1 VRGVAVPLLGY
12 LPAWI
17 IWAIA
22 LLGLLSNVAQWSQ
35 KYGQISIG
43 GNDFLDL
50 YAGAKLATDPGLYDP
65 VRVAQVQ
72 LAAAGMSGRAFL
84 FSRPPAFAA
93 LLAPLALLPYRSA
106 YFLFQALSLLA
117 VVLAVLLWPAS
128 GHRAAVAFAC
138 CWSVPL
144 SAAFANG
151 QDVPFLLLWLSIVA
165 RLMDRRPGL
174 AGMVAA
180 LCMAKLH
187 LFLLVPLW
195 IVSQKRWRLGAGLAG
210 GLLAC
215 GAASFALQG
224 PDWIRR
230 YIHLVLNPIQNTDE
244 AAMPNLHG
252 LCSTFGLPLGVEL
265 PMCAAVAWLVWRACH
280 RTPENA
286 WVAMLAGCLLV
297 SRHAYTQD
305 CLILLPS
312 LVVVLYARE
321 TALAPRALAGILLL
335 PILYMPAMGRYPGA
349 FIVPLAMLALVVMCS
364 VNPPAPADWRRV
376 PAPVTGA
383 TASG

>member
-1 VRGVAVPLLGY
+1 
-12 LPAWI
+12 
-17 IWAIA
+17 
-22 LLGLLSNVAQWSQ
+22 
-35 KYGQISIG
+35 
-43 GNDFLDL
+43 
-50 YAGAKLATDPGLYDP
+50 
-65 VRVAQVQ
+65 
-72 LAAAGMSGRAFL
+72 
-84 FSRPPAFAA
+84 
-93 LLAPLALLPYRSA
+93 
-106 YFLFQALSLLA
+106 
-117 VVLAVLLWPAS
+117 
-128 GHRAAVAFAC
+128 
-138 CWSVPL
+138 
-144 SAAFANG
+144 
-151 QDVPFLLLWLSIVA
+151 
-165 RLMDRRPGL
+165 
-174 AGMVAA
+174 
-180 LCMAKLH
+180 
-187 LFLLVPLW
+187 
-195 IVSQKRWRLGAGLAG
+195 
-210 GLLAC
+210 
-215 GAASFALQG
+215 
-224 PDWIRR
+224 
-230 YIHLVLNPIQNTDE
+230 
-244 AAMPNLHG
+244 MPNLHG